1 MPGSGDNGF
10 MTEVTT
16 GTVRGRLRAALAFAT
31 VAEPRA
37 PVSRRAVRND
47 VIFGAVLLIASLWAV
62 RFDFR
67 GDVAAVLTCV
77 PVAARR
83 LFPLGAFLAQLA
95 VVLATKN
102 YATYFTFIALVTSA
116 YSAVLHSKYRSAALI
131 SMAPA
136 GLLVAAAFW
145 SSSSHVRSIV
155 IGPTSAIGQ
164 VVKIGGRRALV
175 PVTAI
180 PAFPGR
186 LAGLTFEPS
195 SPWRLTGILV
205 LVSFASIAAVGAAV
219 YTADRMRRLKAEH
232 EAATVRAVEV
242 ERARIASELHDVV
255 THNVSVM
262 IVQAGAARQVLASS
276 PANAREALLAV
287 ESSGRLAMTEL
298 RHLLGLLSPLPERTS
313 CAGPGV
319 ASGQAGDL
327 RPQPGLG
334 QIEALIGRVRAAG
347 VPVELDLGSV
357 PEDLPRGIDLT
368 AYRIIQEA
376 LTNVIKHAGK
386 PRTSVRLDYR
396 DGDLIIEVAD
406 AGRPI
411 PAVGPSV
418 QAGGR
423 GLLGL
428 RERVALYGGELTAGA
443 VPGGGWLVRARI
455 PADPIA
461 ASLAPA
467 SSPAAAPR

>member
-1 MPGSGDNGF
+1 
-10 MTEVTT
+10 MTEVTI
-16 GTVRGRLRAALAFAT
+16 GTVRGRLRTALAFAT
-31 VAEPRA
+31 AAEPRA
-37 PVSRRAVRND
+37 PVSRRALRND
-47 VIFGAVLLIASLWAV
+47 VIFGAVLLIASYWSV
-62 RFDFR
+62 RFDFI
-67 GDVAAVLTCV
+67 GDVTAVLTCA

-83 LFPLGAFLAQLA
+83 LFPLSAFLIELA
-95 VVLATKN
+95 IVLAIKD

-116 YSAVLHSKYRSAALI
+116 YSAVLYSKYRGAALL

-136 GLLVAAAFW
+136 GLLVAAMFW
-145 SSSSHVRSIV
+145 NSPSHVRNIV
-155 IGPTSAIGQ
+155 IGPTSAVGHA
-164 VVKIGGRRALV
+164 VAGGRTVV
-175 PVTAI
+175 PGTAI
-180 PAFPGR
+180 PPPAFPGR
-186 LAGLTFEPS
+186 LAGLTFEPG

-232 EAATVRAVEV
+232 ETATVRAVEL

-276 PANAREALLAV
+276 PAAAREALLAV

-298 RHLLGLLSPLPERTS
+298 RHLLGLLSPVPERVPS
-313 CAGPGV
+313 AGPGG
-319 ASGQAGDL
+319 ASGHVDDL

-334 QIEALIGRVRAAG
+334 QIEALIGRVNAAG
-347 VPVELDLGSV
+347 LPVELDLGSV
-357 PEDLPRGIDLT
+357 PEDLPPGVDLT

-386 PRTSVRLDYR
+386 PRTGVRLDYR
-396 DGDLIIEVAD
+396 DGDLIVEVTD
-406 AGRPI
+406 AGRPM
-411 PAVGPSV
+411 PAVGPIV
-418 QAGGR
+418 PGGGR

-428 RERVALYGGELTAGA
+428 RERAALYGGELTAGPA
-443 VPGGGWLVRARI
+443 PGGGWQVRARI
-455 PADPIA
+455 PADQVA

-467 SSPAAAPR
+467 GGLAAVPR